1 MLLIL
6 QLYELERLQCA
17 NPALE
22 YQNNTGLISGTAYVV
37 YSVSEDT
44 AGNLQTTVNTL
55 NVTTSSVAVPSI
67 TTSKTALDFSFVEQN
82 FSSAPLNYQITALSK

>member
-1 MLLIL
+1 LTKINEAGKTYFIVEALGKYYSTAAQIKAGQMLLIL
-6 QLYELERLQCA
+6 QLYELERLHA

-22 YQNNTGLISGTAYVV
+22 YTQNNTGLISGTACVV

-55 NVTTSSVAVPSI
+55 NVTTSSVAV
-67 TTSKTALDFSFVEQN
+67 LR
-82 FSSAPLNYQITALSK
+82 